1 MTNRVYYSFTMSTG
15 AMQEPAA
22 PAHFV
27 RVCAGSITGPGFP
40 SKSSP
45 RTRGPIT
52 TGVCGLGWSSH
63 TALKL
68 RGLGVWVPAFAGT
81 TRKGSVGTLAR
92 GAGDC
97 NRPINAFLTLTAV
110 TKWLRA
116 EPVWGTAEAHL
127 TLEIPW
133 QPSKSHAEIRA
144 CDSGRPDPAIA
155 PRMGFSRRKARR
167 SAGI

>member
-1 MTNRVYYSFTMSTG
+1 MPNRSAGGYGSRLCARRALGRDDDGLIYWTFRGGSESRSS
-15 AMQEPAA
+15 Q
-22 PAHFV
+22 
-27 RVCAGSITGPGFP
+27 RV
-40 SKSSP
+40 
-45 RTRGPIT
+45 
-52 TGVCGLGWSSH
+52 
-63 TALKL
+63 
-68 RGLGVWVPAFAGT
+68 VPAKAGT
-81 TRKGSVGTLAR
+81 HNHGRLWLRVVVVHRTQIERPRRMGPRAR
-92 GAGDC
+92 GRLGRARSELPRGNC

-144 CDSGRPDPAIA
+144 CDSGRPGPAIA